1 MFNKKSIV
9 ALGMA
14 VVIAF
19 TTMISSVGAAN
30 IELRPPNL
38 SDNTT
43 IIEKKRAISS
53 GDEVTTQGWKTWV
66 GKAALKAVAKVL
78 RSGGKA
84 LDELMEELGL
94 TGKALD
100 AFVKHTDDIA
110 DVLDNLSSNASVAEQ
125 VIIDTISGVLYDL
138 GVPLSTA
145 RTVANVFT
153 FLAF

>member
-1 MFNKKSIV
+1 MALSVVFAFSTMVSSAAAATKEIQQQSISY
-9 ALGMA
+9 
-14 VVIAF
+14 
-19 TTMISSVGAAN
+19 SSV
-30 IELRPPNL
+30 
-38 SDNTT
+38 
-43 IIEKKRAISS
+43 IIEQQRAISS
-53 GDEVTTQGWKTWV
+53 NGDITTQGWKTWV

-78 RSGGKA
+78 RGGGKA
-84 LDELMEELGL
+84 LKELTEELGL
-94 TGKALD
+94 KGKALD

-110 DVLDNLSSNASVAEQ
+110 DVLDNLSTRVSVAEQ